1 MSETRFDLPRLTPS
15 TFEALNQLTRQA
27 EANAR
32 DSGVDAGLLELVR
45 LRASQINGCGF
56 CQSTH
61 TRQALDEGESEQ
73 RLRALPNW
81 PDSDLF
87 TDRERA
93 ALRLAESITR
103 LDGGVPDEDYLPAEQ
118 HFDEKQ
124 LVGLVW
130 TVALINTYN
139 RLAISMS
146 SLN

>member
-27 EANAR
+27 EDNAR
-32 DSGVDAGLLELVR
+32 ESGVDAGLLELVR
-45 LRASQINGCGF
+45 LRASQLNGCGF
-56 CQSTH
+56 CQSAH
-61 TRQALDEGESEQ
+61 TRQALDAGESEQ
-73 RLRALPNW
+73 RLRALPSW

-103 LDGGVPDEDYLPAEQ
+103 LDGGVPDEDYLPAAQ
-118 HFDEKQ
+118 HFDDKQ

-130 TVALINTYN
+130 AVSLINAYN